1 MTKYALIG
9 LLSVCATVLC
19 FSLIFRER
27 LCELNI
33 HRGNTVVQVTLAYEA
48 RKVAAGRGRKSPLS
62 GSVRYFRGR
71 HPACQK
77 QPVPPGAGT
86 LITVFSVFQS
96 FHYLNHIKRSFITE
110 DLCANTD
117 LRHNS
122 QVADFKK
129 L

>member
-9 LLSVCATVLC
+9 LLAVCATVLC

-48 RKVAAGRGRKSPLS
+48 RKLAAGRGRKSPLS

-71 HPACQK
+71 HPTCQK

-86 LITVFSVFQS
+86 RVKAFPVFQP
-96 FHYLNHIKRSFITE
+96 FRNKIHTKR
-110 DLCANTD
+110 
-117 LRHNS
+117 
-122 QVADFKK
+122 Q
-129 L
+129 